1 MSVESKIKL
10 RIFLFLAAAI
20 ILLAWIVGIVYA
32 LSIAL
37 LAFILWKAYSY
48 IKMMRWW
55 KGESAVSRKMIEY
68 VTERLNEGKRSNN
81 LWVQSL
87 IVPEATKLALDYRVE
102 LMARPKMIEKESPN
116 VVEGWTGWGGTR
128 LQDCVLQHSVE
139 ELAANMGSDEN
150 PLPMLKLMIAK
161 AAFEILVAEHALKL
175 LNVPNPRELISQRT
189 LSKEL
194 ENLNTQ
200 DSLTRTFNS
209 DKSSTVFRL
218 LAQELGEQSEASV
231 SQA

>member
-1 MSVESKIKL
+1 MSVESKIKF
-10 RIFLFLAAAI
+10 RIFVFLAAAI
-20 ILLAWIVGIVYA
+20 ILLAWIVGVVYA

-37 LAFILWKAYSY
+37 LVFILWKAYSY
-48 IKMMRWW
+48 MKMMRWW
-55 KGESAVSRKMIEY
+55 RGESAVSRQMIEY
-68 VTERLNEGKRSNN
+68 VTERLNEGKRSKN

-87 IVPEATKLALDYRVE
+87 TVPELTKLALDYRVK

-116 VVEGWTGWGGTR
+116 AVEGWTEWGGTR

-175 LNVPNPRELISQRT
+175 LNVPNPREPISQRT

-194 ENLNTQ
+194 ENLNAQ
-200 DSLTRTFNS
+200 DPLTRTFNS
-209 DKSSTVFRL
+209 DTSSTVFRL